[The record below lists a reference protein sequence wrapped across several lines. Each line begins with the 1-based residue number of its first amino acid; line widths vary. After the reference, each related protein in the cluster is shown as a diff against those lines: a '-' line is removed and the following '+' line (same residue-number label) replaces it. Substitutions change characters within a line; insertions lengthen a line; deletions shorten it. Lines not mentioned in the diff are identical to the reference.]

1 MEQNNINEVLINP
14 TATKPTEIGIDT
26 SKTLFSNIIEAAEV
40 GVLDISSIDALSQ
53 SVQNREQSYQLI
65 DSMAQ
70 DDVIAAVLD
79 NYAEDVVQTNDKGQ
93 TVWIE
98 ANDSKILDYT
108 SWLLDSLNVDKH
120 LYQWAYCLVTY
131 GDVYLRL
138 YRASDVEE
146 DILFKRKKKAVD
158 GRQLN
163 ENISND
169 SNNIDDLNSTQI
181 NEEAKL
187 RIYSSS
193 DKYIPYVQM
202 VDNPGEMFDLQK
214 FGKTYGYIKAPARV
228 MTQTTDEMYNYMTR
242 YKTKQSDVEI
252 FDATSFVHGCIESTT
267 QRQPETVDIY
277 LDSIVEEDDEFDAR
291 DSMTSSYNVKR
302 GQSLLFNSFRI
313 WRELNLLEMSALLNR
328 LTKSSVIRVLNVDVG
343 DMPKEQVQAFMQRLK
358 EKIEQKSALAVNTG
372 MAEYTNPSPIENT
385 IYVPTHGGQGQI
397 TPTTIGGDFDPKS
410 LVDIEY
416 FRDKLFGSLKV
427 PKQFFGFTEDGA
439 GFNGGASLTILSSR
453 YGKTIKNI
461 QNILCQLITDVINL
475 FLIDRGL
482 DNYVNKFTVRMQT
495 PTTQEELDRRTNTD
509 NRIRYVGDLMNQL
522 NDIEDKVTKLK
533 IYKALLASAVN
544 DSEVIG
550 YIQSYIESLE
560 AEATSKNE
568 SSETSDESG
577 DLDLSMPDES
587 SESEESSEDS
597 LPALETLQSA
607 EGELIVEDGAD
618 EDSFIPSPDDL
629 GINLLDD
636 EETN

>member
-1 MEQNNINEVLINP
+1 MEQTNKQMNEILVNP
-14 TATKPTEIGIDT
+14 SARRPIEIGIDT
-26 SKTLFSNIIEAAEV
+26 SKTLMSNIIDAAEV

-93 TVWIE
+93 VVWIE
-98 ANDSKILDYT
+98 SNDSKIQEYT
-108 SWLLDSLNVDKH
+108 SWLLESLNVDKH
-120 LYQWAYCLVTY
+120 MYQWAYCLVTY

-138 YRASDVEE
+138 FRNSDVEE
-146 DILFKRKKKAVD
+146 DVLFKKPDNK
-158 GRQLN
+158 LN
-163 ENISND
+163 K
-169 SNNIDDLNSTQI
+169 QI
-181 NEEAKL
+181 NEQKEFLDDSKQAIHEEAKL
-187 RIYSSS
+187 RLYSSD

-214 FGKTYGYIKAPARV
+214 FGKTYGYIKAPTRV
-228 MTQTTDEMYNYMTR
+228 MTQTTDEMYNYLTK
-242 YKTKQSDVEI
+242 YKAKQSDVEI
-252 FDATSFVHGCIESTT
+252 FEATSFVHGCIESTT
-267 QRQPETVDIY
+267 QRQPETIDIY
-277 LDSIVEEDDEFDAR
+277 LDVQKDGTAEDDFHAK

-302 GQSLLFNSFRI
+302 GQSLLYNSFRI

-358 EKIEQKSALAVNTG
+358 EKIEQKSALAVGTG

-385 IYVPTHGGQGQI
+385 IYVPTHGTQGNI

-439 GFNGGASLTILSSR
+439 GFNGGTSLTILSSR
-453 YGKTIKNI
+453 YGKSIKNI
-461 QNILCQLITDVINL
+461 QNILCQLVTDLINL

-482 DNYVNKFTVRMQT
+482 DNYVNKFTVRMQA
-495 PTTQEELDRRTNTD
+495 PATQEELDRRTNTD
-509 NRIRYVGDLMNQL
+509 NRIRYIGDLMNQL
-522 NDIEDKVTKLK
+522 TDIEDKVVKLK
-533 IYKALLASAVN
+533 IYKALISSAVN
-544 DSEVIG
+544 DGEVIS
-550 YIQSYIESLE
+550 YIQEYIEELE
-560 AEATSKNE
+560 AAAEKQ
-568 SSETSDESG
+568 SSSNSDANADSGASGDLLPMPSAEDESG
-577 DLDLSMPDES
+577 QEA
-587 SESEESSEDS
+587 E
-597 LPALETLQSA
+597 LPALESA
-607 EGELIVEDGAD
+607 EIETKTIILEDQE
-618 EDSFIPSPDDL
+618 EDSDSFLPSPEDL
-629 GINLLDD
+629 GIDL
-636 EETN
+636 TTI